1 MNALDNLLT
10 PKRVMCQVEAASRK
24 RVFELVAQQ
33 IADDAKLTEDS
44 VYTQLLAREK
54 LGSTAL
60 GGGVAIPHCR
70 VAGCKQPLG
79 CLVTLASGVDFDA
92 PDSREVDLLFVLLVP
107 EEATQTHLDLL
118 AEIARRFSSAQYCAG
133 LRGAESASQL
143 LFAATHSLA
152 A

>member
-33 IADDAKLTEDS
+33 IADDANLTEDS
-44 VYTQLLAREK
+44 VYTQLFAREK

-70 VAGCKQPLG
+70 VAGCEQPLG

-92 PDSREVDLLFVLLVP
+92 PDSRDVDLLFILLVP
-107 EEATQTHLDLL
+107 EEATQIHLDLL
-118 AEIARRFSSAQYCAG
+118 AEIARRFSNAQYCAG

-143 LFAATHSLA
+143 LIAATHSLA

>member
-10 PKRVMCQVEAASRK
+10 PKRVLCQVEAASRK

-44 VYTQLLAREK
+44 VYTQLFAREK

-70 VAGCKQPLG
+70 VAGCEQPLG

-118 AEIARRFSSAQYCAG
+118 AEIARRFSNTQYCAG

-143 LFAATHSLA
+143 LIAATHSLA

>member
-1 MNALDNLLT
+1 MNALDNLLN
-10 PKRVMCQVEAASRK
+10 PKRVMCQVDAASRK

-33 IADDAKLTEDS
+33 IADDAKLTEHS
-44 VYTQLLAREK
+44 VYTQLFAREK

-70 VAGCKQPLG
+70 VADCEQPLG

-107 EEATQTHLDLL
+107 EEATQIHLDLL
-118 AEIARRFSSAQYCAG
+118 AEIARRFSNAQYCAG

-143 LFAATHSLA
+143 LIAATHSLA